1 MSAPLPQRVRWAA
14 LFAIGLSAMVG
25 LGAAGSMAEVMDL
38 EQLIEAGPPKSV
50 PFGELFYSKQ
60 VIAAQFHAQIGAL
73 QSMRTSRVVVEV
85 LLSTLAAMS
94 LVSAIRLL
102 RPAGVPREGVRK
114 MLGLTALGCAI
125 MRTLDG
131 AQSTALAKK
140 VGVAIDKAMLE
151 SSPPQGYVD
160 GVASV
165 AAPLM
170 SLFFTLVFV
179 GGFLAVSAYFGSAGV
194 RAVIAREA
202 ED

>member
-1 MSAPLPQRVRWAA
+1 MSAPLPPRVRFGA

-38 EQLIEAGPPKSV
+38 EQLIEAGPPRSL
-50 PFGELFYSKQ
+50 PFGEMFYSKQ
-60 VIAAQFHAQIGAL
+60 VIAAQFKAQIGAL

-151 SSPPQGYVD
+151 NPPEGYVG

-170 SLFFTLVFV
+170 SLMFTVIFV
-179 GGFLAVSAYFGSAGV
+179 GAFLAVSAYFGSAGV
-194 RAVIAREA
+194 RAVTAKEA
-202 ED
+202 EE